1 MALPVVEEECPE
13 FQNVKNHTNLFCVQ
27 ISRLGKFFCHNLEL
41 FSGSSLGNTGQ
52 YRFSHIFGKLLLA
65 F

>member
-13 FQNVKNHTNLFCVQ
+13 FPNVKNHTNLFCVK
-27 ISRLGKFFCHNLEL
+27 ISRLSKFFCHNLEL
-41 FSGSSLGNTGQ
+41 FSGSSLGSTTQ
-52 YRFSHIFGKLLLA
+52 YRFGKLSVA